1 MYQNQG
7 SRKIN
12 RAKAETLTVFCIS
25 NVMNMRTI
33 SLAG

>member
-7 SRKIN
+7 SRKIK
-12 RAKAETLTVFCIS
+12 RAKAATLTVLCLS
-25 NVMNMRTI
+25 NVMNLRTI